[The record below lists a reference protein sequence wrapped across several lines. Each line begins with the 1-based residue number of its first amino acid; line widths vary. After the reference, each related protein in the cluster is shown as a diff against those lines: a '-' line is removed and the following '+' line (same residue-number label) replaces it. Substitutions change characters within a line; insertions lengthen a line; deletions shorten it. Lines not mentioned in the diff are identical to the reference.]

1 MPAKTRLPRAS
12 SGGDPWQAFLSKKRL
27 KSTRQRDLIVDEFL
41 AMRGHISLDDLH
53 ALVRAKNPAVGFST
67 VYRTMRLLEEAGLA
81 NERHFEQGRTLY
93 ERADAKS
100 HHDHL
105 ICEKCHYI
113 IEFENDALESLQRKV
128 AIGLGFVI
136 TNHRH
141 EIYGLCAKARGEPSG
156 ACPSEKARGAA
167 ATRLSA
173 DAPRPAR
180 GNEAARVPRR
190 SSF

>member
-1 MPAKTRLPRAS
+1 MPVKTRLPLLS
-12 SGGDPWQAFLSKKRL
+12 PGGDPWQTFLSKKRL

-136 TNHRH
+136 TSHRH
-141 EIYGLCAKARGEPSG
+141 EIYGLCAKARGEPNG
-156 ACPSEKARGAA
+156 ACPSEKARGVA

-173 DAPRPAR
+173 DAPVRLNADALR
-180 GNEAARVPRR
+180 GRQRG
-190 SSF
+190 

>member
-1 MPAKTRLPRAS
+1 MPAKTRLPLAS
-12 SGGDPWQAFLSKKRL
+12 LGGDPWQAFLSKKRL

-141 EIYGLCAKARGEPSG
+141 EIYGLCAKARGEPNG
-156 ACPSEKARGAA
+156 PCPSEKARGAA

-173 DAPRPAR
+173 DAPMRVSADAR
-180 GNEAARVPRR
+180 GRQRG
-190 SSF
+190 

>member
-1 MPAKTRLPRAS
+1 MPAKTRPMSAS
-12 SGGDPWQAFLSKKRL
+12 PGEGSWQAFLAKKRL

-41 AMRGHISLDDLH
+41 AMRGHISLEDLY

-81 NERHFEQGRTLY
+81 HERHFEQGRTLY

-105 ICEKCHYI
+105 ICEKCHHI
-113 IEFENDALESLQRKV
+113 IEFENDALEALQRKV
-128 AIGLGFVI
+128 AIGFGFVI

-141 EIYGLCAKARGEPSG
+141 EIYGLCPKARGEAG
-156 ACPSEKARGAA
+156 GYCPAEVAKIRPVAR
-167 ATRLSA
+167 TSPPRLLTPA
-173 DAPRPAR
+173 KPR
-180 GNEAARVPRR
+180 
-190 SSF
+190 